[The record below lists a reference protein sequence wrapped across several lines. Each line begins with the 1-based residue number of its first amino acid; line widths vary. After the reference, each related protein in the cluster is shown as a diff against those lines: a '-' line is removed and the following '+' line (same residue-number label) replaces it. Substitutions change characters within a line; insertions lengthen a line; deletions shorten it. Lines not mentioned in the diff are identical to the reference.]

1 MAALITVLAHGCFD
15 VLHSGHILHLREAR
29 TLGEELVVSITAGE
43 YINKGTGRP
52 YFTDTERKEN
62 LEALRCVDRVIIS
75 HCAGPEWAL
84 RHVMPNIYVKGMEY
98 AGRLKEQALVEELGG
113 RVVFLRHPKG
123 SLIHSG
129 QFDAPQMA

>member
-1 MAALITVLAHGCFD
+1 MASVITVLAHGCFD
-15 VLHSGHILHLREAR
+15 VLHSGHIMHLREAR
-29 TLGEELVVSITAGE
+29 TLGDELVVSITAGE
-43 YINKGTGRP
+43 FIAKGRKP
-52 YFTDTERKEN
+52 IFDDYERKEN

-84 RHVMPNIYVKGMEY
+84 RHVMPNIYVKGIEY